1 MLRYFIFIALLF
13 SLQVSAQTGI
23 GTTSPHAS
31 AKFEVFS
38 ENKGFLPPRMTASQR
53 GNIPSPAAG
62 LMVYQTDGT
71 SGLYYYNGT
80 AWIYIINSTTN
91 VVSVVN
97 GGTGTTTATGTG
109 SVVLNTS
116 PTLITPALGT
126 PSSATLTNASGLP
139 IASGVSGLGT
149 GVASFLATPT
159 SSNLVS
165 AISDETGSGSLVFGT
180 SPTLTTPTLG
190 VATGTSLALTGT
202 TTSTSNST
210 GALTVAGG
218 AGIGGAL
225 NASTLSL
232 SNSATGVSSLILR
245 NGDASTAF
253 SDNPQIRMGWSG
265 SNAGTS
271 QYAQIIHTRH
281 NSGGTNNAIDF
292 YLSDGT
298 ANNTITFGSNRAMS
312 ITSPGN
318 VEITGKLD
326 VGDPTGNVATKASGF
341 VAAGIF
347 VTLDNVKATVTT
359 SGNRGLSIGAVSTS
373 FEADVSGLYT
383 VYNGNGGVSGNNV
396 TYTTSASGSLF
407 NWNFPSHG
415 DMVQAD
421 LRDKTNNRFY
431 RITMM
436 IGAGYVS
443 NFISIERLF

>member
-1 MLRYFIFIALLF
+1 MLRFILFFTALLF
-13 SLQVSAQTGI
+13 SMQVSAQTGI

-53 GNIPSPAAG
+53 GNITSPAAG

-71 SGLYYYNGT
+71 TGLYYYNGS
-80 AWIYIINSTTN
+80 AWIYIINSITN
-91 VVSVVN
+91 VLPVAN
-97 GGTGTTTATGTG
+97 GGTGVTTATGTG

-116 PTLITPALGT
+116 P
-126 PSSATLTNASGLP
+126 S
-139 IASGVSGLGT
+139 
-149 GVASFLATPT
+149 
-159 SSNLVS
+159 
-165 AISDETGSGSLVFGT
+165 
-180 SPTLTTPTLG
+180 LTTPTLG
-190 VATGTSLALTGT
+190 VATGTILALTGT

>member
-1 MLRYFIFIALLF
+1 MLRFILFFTALLF
-13 SLQVSAQTGI
+13 SLKVSAQTGI
-23 GTTSPHAS
+23 GTSTPDAS
-31 AKFEVFS
+31 AKLDVFS
-38 ENKGFLPPRMTASQR
+38 TTKGFLPPRMTASQR
-53 GNIPSPAAG
+53 GNITSPAAG

-71 SGLYYYNGT
+71 TGLYYYNGS
-80 AWIYIINSTTN
+80 AWIYIINSITN
-91 VVSVVN
+91 VLPVAN
-97 GGTGTTTATGTG
+97 GGTGVTTATGTG

-116 PTLITPALGT
+116 P
-126 PSSATLTNASGLP
+126 S
-139 IASGVSGLGT
+139 
-149 GVASFLATPT
+149 
-159 SSNLVS
+159 
-165 AISDETGSGSLVFGT
+165 
-180 SPTLTTPTLG
+180 LTTPTLG
-190 VATGTSLALTGT
+190 VATGTILALTGT